1 MTKDGWMKAAY
12 KYGLKKSGTLDQGD
26 CAKKKVFLC
35 GICFGHIL
43 LTVTAGIRKEN
54 TDTAVIP
61 GGLASLVQPLD
72 VSINKPFKDANR
84 LNCAAAREFKVSE
97 KSIRDW
103 RKLSAQ
109 LKHMP
114 KNKCANRG
122 KCNKWPQL
130 EVEVA
135 KYVSENRQNG
145 CGVSRGSIRIFALKL
160 ARKLGITDFKASHG
174 WCTRFM
180 KRNDFV
186 PRRRTKISQ
195 RLPQELDDK

>member
-1 MTKDGWMKAAY
+1 T
-12 KYGLKKSGTLDQGD
+12 
-26 CAKKKVFLC
+26 FLT
-35 GICFGHIL
+35 HIL
-43 LTVTAGIRKEN
+43 FSMDSRRKFTAMFKLR
-54 TDTAVIP
+54 VIEY
-61 GGLASLVQPLD
+61 AEQT
-72 VSINKPFKDANR
+72 N
-84 LNCAAAREFKVSE
+84 NCAAAREFKVSE
-97 KSIRDW
+97 KSVRDW
-103 RKLSAQ
+103 KKLSAQ
-109 LKHMP
+109 LKLLP

-122 KCNKWPQL
+122 KCSKWPQL

-145 CGVSRGSIRIFALKL
+145 YGVSRGSIRIFALKL

-186 PRRRTKISQ
+186 LRRKTKISQ